1 MLRCAAMCWPGLAA
15 YLVVFIPFLLAV
27 LLSAT
32 ETRTLVFQPQ
42 EAKRRV
48 AGGRRHLVIIKI
60 FLLTVFFVFLTVFFI
75 IWSTNSAERSVA
87 LSAKWARA
95 T

>member
-1 MLRCAAMCWPGLAA
+1 MCWPGLAA

-60 FLLTVFFVFLTVFFI
+60 FLLTVFFI